1 MSTIAAA
8 RQAIVSFSEVRRSI
22 SLRNMF
28 LEADRLEER
37 DELRLLLFHYIF
49 GSGNFEEP
57 GAAVVSCPTHEH
69 ARCCAR
75 QINGGTA
82 NIVCMP
88 GTDRRVDRNSS
99 TGVYTIVF

>member
-37 DELRLLLFHYIF
+37 DEFRLLLFHYSF

-57 GAAVVSCPTHEH
+57 GAAVVSCPTREH
-69 ARCCAR
+69 ARRCAR
-75 QINGGTA
+75 QVNGGKA
-82 NIVCMP
+82 NLA
-88 GTDRRVDRNSS
+88 GLHRND
-99 TGVYTIVF
+99 GRIEHARLRGG